1 MTFTILK
8 PLKKQTQGQRKVTLR
23 NKFATGCLPRD
34 GLRLP
39 NLSGRVPKRTPYV
52 IEIWH
57 CSFPIPPGPARRFST
72 GLRSGLSNGRF
83 HRAIKNSSF
92 AMSVACFG
100 SLSYRNT
107 HTKELLSSTNG
118 TVLEKTFKHSQ
129 RSTFS
134 VFSPPGTNTR
144 RVSQTIPLPPPLSRQ
159 WYPVPI
165 LGRHIQRNKTELALL
180 HLGRIFFLA
189 RIIVA
194 LSRKY
199 QHRFS
204 SVPTISSDFYSLG
217 FEINHDR
224 RVVS

>member
-1 MTFTILK
+1 MFAERRSKVTESVRNST
-8 PLKKQTQGQRKVTLR
+8 QTYTLR
-23 NKFATGCLPRD
+23 NRD
-34 GLRLP
+34 LALR
-39 NLSGRVPKRTPYV
+39 
-52 IEIWH
+52 
-57 CSFPIPPGPARRFST
+57 FPIPPGPARRFST

-83 HRAIKNSSF
+83 YRAIKNSSF
-92 AMSVACFG
+92 AMSMACFG

-134 VFSPPGTNTR
+134 VFSPKHRHQYQESIPNHST
-144 RVSQTIPLPPPLSRQ
+144 SATIVPTVV
-159 WYPVPI
+159 PVI

-180 HLGRIFFLA
+180 HFGTIFFLA